1 MIILNGG
8 SIESNSELEMLTAAP
23 KLISNDLLKQLIFLI
38 LSAHKF

>member
-8 SIESNSELEMLTAAP
+8 SIESNSELEMLTAAL
-23 KLISNDLLKQLIFLI
+23 KLISNDQLKQLIFLI